1 MVNPKTNPEPNNAAT
16 NKPKQGLLDRLMG
29 LGAKPPAIEIG
40 VMQFVDAAGVNH
52 ERALV
57 QSFNRMKGV
66 RTKIIKAASP
76 IDLEEDRALQL
87 PKACADAF
95 EVLGK
100 NNLDLVIWG
109 NIPEPGTTMYIHFVA
124 PPPADEDPPGVFSPF
139 QALMLPVGFDPA
151 VLGGLLRATA
161 LAAVHTKNIYKEQFR
176 RMHAPDAIEDAGTAM
191 QLLPED
197 FTPREIASAHAALA
211 NSLASFAHLFPG
223 TEIYQNAVISYG
235 NALKGTSKTEAPINW
250 AYLKKNFGM
259 VLQSLAEK
267 NKRDLDNLELA
278 EASYKEALEVFSL
291 ETTPFPWATTQGR
304 LGDVL
309 YRLDVVSGGTDSI
322 KAALGSFQSALKVLS
337 KKQTPNLWSDVMN
350 NLAQAAQLLGREKN
364 NKEVVERAISA
375 CRSALEVR
383 KRKEMPLH
391 WAATQNNLGSA
402 LFTLGHITEEIKIF
416 EEAVEAFSG
425 ARDVYAEQE
434 LTRMVRVTEKNIART
449 EDRLPSK
456 PGGKGDPALWWM
468 EGENDDDAT
477 NIAASI
483 NGAKI
488 QDPPAG
494 DK

>member
-1 MVNPKTNPEPNNAAT
+1 MADPKANDAAK

-57 QSFNRMKGV
+57 QSFNGMKGV
-66 RTKIIKAASP
+66 RTKIIKALSP

-87 PKACADAF
+87 PNACADAF

-100 NNLDLVIWG
+100 NDLDLVIWG

-124 PPPADEDPPGVFSPF
+124 PPPADEDPPGIFSPF

-161 LAAVHTKNIYKEQFR
+161 LASVHTKNIYKEQFR
-176 RMHAPDAIEDAGTAM
+176 RMHAPDVTEDAATAM
-191 QLLPED
+191 QILPED
-197 FTPREIASAHAALA
+197 FTPREIASAYAALA

-223 TEIYQNAVISYG
+223 IEIYQNAAISYG
-235 NALKGTSKTEAPINW
+235 NALKGTSKTETPINW
-250 AYLKKNFGM
+250 AYLKKNLGM

-267 NKRDLDNLELA
+267 NKRDLTNLELA
-278 EASYKEALEVFSL
+278 EASYKEALEIFSL
-291 ETTPFPWATTQGR
+291 ETTPFPWATTQAR

-309 YRLDVVSGGTDSI
+309 YRLDVISGGTDSI

-364 NKEVVERAISA
+364 NQEVVERAISA

-383 KRKEMPLH
+383 KRKDMSLH

-402 LFTLGHITEEIKIF
+402 LFTLGHVTEEIKTF
-416 EEAVEAFSG
+416 EEAVDAFSG
-425 ARDVYAEQE
+425 ARDVYAEQG
-434 LTRMVRVTEKNIART
+434 LSRMVRVTEKNIART
-449 EDRLPSK
+449 EDRLPGK
-456 PGGKGDPALWWM
+456 PGGKGGKGDPALWWM
-468 EGENDDDAT
+468 EGDDDDGT
-477 NIAASI
+477 DII
-483 NGAKI
+483 DGKI
-488 QDPPAG
+488 DDSPIKS
-494 DK
+494 D